1 MTGEPYDTSA
11 EWRGN
16 VTAKVDEFGRRLDGH
31 DIDIREIRV
40 NATAANLGIARLE
53 ASVEGLR
60 GDIKGALTEQAQ
72 ARQNEFAELQRAVEN
87 NRMTSKEKFLGA
99 TVPLVV
105 ALIIAIVTLLSTHVI

>member
-1 MTGEPYDTSA
+1 MMTEPYDTSA

-40 NATAANLGIARLE
+40 NATAANLGLARLE

-60 GDIKGALTEQAQ
+60 GDIKGALAEQAQ
-72 ARQNEFAELQRAVEN
+72 TRRNEFAELQRTVESS
-87 NRMTSKEKFLGA
+87 RLSSKERLVQII
-99 TVPLVV
+99 VPLVI
-105 ALIIAIVTLLSTHVI
+105 AAIIAVVTLLSTHVI